1 MYTLKFMLQ
10 YEDILNNYIQKS
22 TLDGV
27 PYMRISSIISEYN
40 PFHEGHKYHME
51 NAKKITN
58 SDYTIV
64 IMSGDFTQRG
74 TPAIIDK
81 YARARQALYNGADL
95 VLELPVCFATAS
107 AEGFSFGAVS
117 ILDKLGVVDS
127 LVFGSESGDIDR
139 IKNVADF
146 LANEPTEYQERLQ
159 FFLKQGLSFPKAR
172 ACVLGE
178 LFPDLDGHFL
188 SSSNNILGIEY
199 CRALKYFNSSIT
211 PMTITRKDNLYNDEE
226 LTEVGKLSSATAIRK
241 VLNEIDCSISQDMGR
256 YLNEESFDKDA
267 VIFKKNTNFN
277 VLNSY
282 IPESSL
288 NILKDNW
295 GISAP
300 ISSNDFSLLL
310 KYKLLLENRES
321 LADYLDVTPNL
332 ADRICNH
339 LNSYKD
345 FDSFCNLLKTKELT
359 YTRIARSLIH
369 ILLDIKKADYE
380 LYKKETLNSE
390 NVLELNTDKANVKDD
405 VLKNH
410 KNYGQYARILG
421 FRKEA
426 SPLLHEIKKH
436 SSILLISKLSDSV
449 KELDGIALSML
460 EKDIQAAHI
469 YESVVADKFGLECK
483 NEFRRQLVIV

>member
-1 MYTLKFMLQ
+1 
-10 YEDILNNYIQKS
+10 
-22 TLDGV
+22 
-27 PYMRISSIISEYN
+27 MRISSIISEYN

-51 NAKKITN
+51 NTKKITN

-64 IMSGDFTQRG
+64 IMSGNFTQRG

-81 YARARQALYNGADL
+81 YARARQALLGGADL

-117 ILDKLGVVDS
+117 ILEKLGIVDS
-127 LVFGSESGDIDR
+127 LVFGSECGDIDC

-146 LANEPTEYQERLQ
+146 LAEEYSAFNNLDNLAENDKFKNFQERLQ

-172 ACVLGE
+172 AFALGE
-178 LFPDLDGHFL
+178 FFPNLDDHFL

-199 CRALKYFNSSIT
+199 CRALRYFNSSIT

-226 LTEVGKLSSATAIRK
+226 LAEEGKLSSATAIRK
-241 VLNEIDCSISQDMGR
+241 VLNKIDFNISQDMGR
-256 YLNEESFDKDA
+256 YLNGKSFNKDTDT
-267 VIFKKNTNFN
+267 FKGNTHFN
-277 VLNSY
+277 ILNSY
-282 IPESSL
+282 MPESSL

-295 GISAP
+295 RRSAP
-300 ISSNDFSLLL
+300 VSSNDFSLLL

-321 LADYLDVTPNL
+321 LADYLDVTSDL
-332 ADRICNH
+332 ADRIYNH
-339 LNSYKD
+339 LNFYKD
-345 FDSFCNLLKTKELT
+345 FDSFCDLLKTKELT

-380 LYKKETLNSE
+380 LYKKG
-390 NVLELNTDKANVKDD
+390 
-405 VLKNH
+405 
-410 KNYGQYARILG
+410 YGQFARILG
-421 FRKEA
+421 FRKGA
-426 SPLLHEIKKH
+426 SPLLHEIKTH
-436 SSILLISKLSDSV
+436 SSIPLISKLSDSV
-449 KELDGIALSML
+449 KELDRIALSIL

-469 YESVVADKFGLECK
+469 YESVVADKFGQEFK